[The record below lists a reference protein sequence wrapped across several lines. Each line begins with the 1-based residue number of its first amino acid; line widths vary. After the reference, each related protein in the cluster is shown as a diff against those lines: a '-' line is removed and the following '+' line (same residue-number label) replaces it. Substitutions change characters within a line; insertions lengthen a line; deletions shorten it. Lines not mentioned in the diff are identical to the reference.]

1 MANWAKLQEQLTGL
15 PVVKRDKH
23 SIHFAKGD
31 GEIVANF
38 SSKPC
43 HYEENGVWKPIDTG
57 LLLAGDGFYGCPHSD
72 VKIHKDGR
80 VKAGGYQQK
89 STLVNAKEGVVDGDR
104 IVREF
109 EFGTQYLYMTEDGF
123 RQETVITRPPTTQE
137 AKFLIA
143 TETGE
148 LPSKYKRSDITA
160 VDADGEV
167 HEFVNL
173 GQFKKWLDAA
183 AYPVTIDPDF
193 AGGTAD
199 CHIGCTNWPPNITSW
214 TTARNTSQGYDATG
228 NVMFVMAALS
238 HTDKYRA
245 MRGYV
250 LFDTSSIGAG
260 STVTQSNLK
269 MVITEGYIPGVPAT
283 FDVQIVK
290 YDWSEFAADLTNAT
304 KRETAYDGCLAGT
317 ADDSIW
323 KTITTAT
330 MTLNTVFA
338 SGNLSTDWV
347 SKTGTTYY
355 GLRHSDDFA
364 NNTPTAIEY
373 IGLATSNHAT
383 ESYRPVLSVTYTAG
397 STGVPKH
404 FLHYARLRSN

>member
-15 PVVKRDKH
+15 PVVKRAKH
-23 SIHFAKGD
+23 SIHFDKGN

-38 SSKPC
+38 SGAPC
-43 HYEENGVWKPIDTG
+43 HYQDTDGLWKPIDTK
-57 LLLAGDGFYGCPHSD
+57 LLLLPDGFYGSPHSD

-89 STLVNAKEGVVDGDR
+89 SALVAAKEGVVDGDK

-109 EFGTQYLYMTEDGF
+109 KFGTQYLYMKEDGF
-123 RQETVITRPPTTQE
+123 RQETVITRPPTTAE
-137 AKFLIA
+137 AKYLIA
-143 TETGE
+143 SESGE

-160 VDADGEV
+160 VDADGAV

-193 AGGTAD
+193 TRGTVDGYIYGKDA
-199 CHIGCTNWPPNITSW
+199 TYS
-214 TTARNTSQGYDATG
+214 TARSTSFGFDTTG
-228 NVMFVMAALS
+228 QSIVVGQNS
-238 HTDKYRA
+238 TGKYVY
-245 MRGYV
+245 RGYLV
-250 LFDTSSIGAG
+250 FDTSSIGSG
-260 STVTQSNLK
+260 STVTQANLT
-269 MVITEGYIPGVPAT
+269 MMCVYNGGALTD

-290 YDWSEFAADLTNAT
+290 QDWSGQNPITADN
-304 KRETAYDGCLAGT
+304 REAAYDNCLTAD

-323 KTITTAT
+323 QNSDGISTGVQLT
-330 MTLNTVFA
+330 
-338 SGNLSTDWV
+338 SGNLSTAWINK
-347 SKTGTTYY
+347 SGSTYY
-355 GLRHSDDFA
+355 SLRSSRDYS
-364 NNTPTAIEY
+364 NTEPSTVETLSL
-373 IGLATSNHAT
+373 GTSERST